1 MIKKYILYLLCLL
14 CYGCSIN
21 VGIDANKDLEQPT
34 DNNKNWNITIT
45 NETKLPN
52 DIRWVTNASEYKIL
66 CEQIYKNAW
75 QNLSETL
82 KKATSQ
88 SAIIMDLDETVLDN
102 SKYQIGL
109 VKKNESY
116 NPESWSIWVNLLES
130 DLVPGAKA
138 FIDSVRTT
146 QTRIIFLSNRMAHN
160 QSPTISNM
168 KQLNIYQEEDIF
180 LLRIDKPDK
189 KHIRRAEVI
198 NGTGRIQDIGPIN
211 VLAYFGDARHD
222 FPDPDDYYNFGQ
234 NMFMFPNPM
243 YGKW

>member
-1 MIKKYILYLLCLL
+1 MKHLIYILFLILYS
-14 CYGCSIN
+14 CSFN
-21 VGIDANKDLEQPT
+21 IDMSSSELEEQPT
-34 DNNKNWNITIT
+34 DDETIWNITIT

-198 NGTGRIQDIGPIN
+198 NGTGRIQDIGPMN

>member
-1 MIKKYILYLLCLL
+1 MKYVIYLLFLILYS
-14 CYGCSIN
+14 CSFN
-21 VGIDANKDLEQPT
+21 IDMNSSELEEKQIKT
-34 DNNKNWNITIT
+34 NNK
-45 NETKLPN
+45 ETKLPN

-66 CEQIYKNAW
+66 CEQTYKNSW
-75 QNLSETL
+75 QNLSGLL
-82 KKATSQ
+82 KQATSQ

-102 SKYQIGL
+102 SNYQVGL

-116 NPESWSIWVNLLES
+116 NPESWSIWVNLEEA
-130 DLVPGAKA
+130 DLVPGAKV

-146 QTRIIFLSNRMAHN
+146 QTRIIFLSNRMAYN

-180 LLRIDKPDK
+180 LLRIDKADK

-198 NGTGRIQDIGPIN
+198 NGTGRIQDVGPMN

-222 FPDPDDYYNFGQ
+222 FPDPDDYYTFGQ

>member
-1 MIKKYILYLLCLL
+1 MSSSELE
-14 CYGCSIN
+14 
-21 VGIDANKDLEQPT
+21 EQPT
-34 DNNKNWNITIT
+34 DDETIWNITIT

-198 NGTGRIQDIGPIN
+198 NGTGRIQDIGPMN

>member
-1 MIKKYILYLLCLL
+1 MKHLIYILFLILYS
-14 CYGCSIN
+14 CSFN
-21 VGIDANKDLEQPT
+21 IDMSSSELEEQPT
-34 DNNKNWNITIT
+34 DDETIWNITIT

-82 KKATSQ
+82 KKATFQ

-198 NGTGRIQDIGPIN
+198 NGTGRIQDIGPMN
-211 VLAYFGDARHD
+211 VLAYFGDAKHD